1 MKTLQERQK
10 SPEFAL
16 FSQEIAEKLRSG
28 AVKTQVKSLKTQV
41 SRDALIWPNSE
52 NRPKKKAWSKSFG
65 QSSLGQWCILLV
77 YIVQSRISTL
87 PFFPVRPA
95 AAAAFDLNRVF
106 LGLAAALAAAPPSF
120 VAPDGLTGL

>member
-52 NRPKKKAWSKSFG
+52 NRPKNKPE
-65 QSSLGQWCILLV
+65 LV
-77 YIVQSRISTL
+77 
-87 PFFPVRPA
+87 VRT
-95 AAAAFDLNRVF
+95 V
-106 LGLAAALAAAPPSF
+106 PSN
-120 VAPDGLTGL
+120 V

>member
-52 NRPKKKAWSKSFG
+52 NRPKKA
-65 QSSLGQWCILLV
+65 CISDV
-77 YIVQSRISTL
+77 IT
-87 PFFPVRPA
+87 
-95 AAAAFDLNRVF
+95 
-106 LGLAAALAAAPPSF
+106 
-120 VAPDGLTGL
+120 